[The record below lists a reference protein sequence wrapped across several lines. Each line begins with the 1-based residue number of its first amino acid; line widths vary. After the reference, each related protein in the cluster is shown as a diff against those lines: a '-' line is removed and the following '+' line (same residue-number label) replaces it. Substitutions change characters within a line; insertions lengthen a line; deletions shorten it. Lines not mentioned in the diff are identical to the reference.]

1 MYPAWSFR
9 CCCAAN
15 VGTNRTAAGPN
26 PRDPAVATIL
36 VTPIRMKY
44 FPRSEGVL
52 NHANARWAANI
63 SAMPRPRTAT
73 PPPPTNMMVSR
84 EMGSWSMDAPT
95 YRLIAS
101 MKSRYRGPSMFSPAS
116 DLPTAR
122 IPRHALRFA
131 PVTRAGQRGRTLTL
145 ELVPRQGAEH
155 RGTHTLR
162 RPGLTLSPE

>member
-116 DLPTAR
+116 HQPTAR
-122 IPRHALRFA
+122 TPRHAPRFA
-131 PVTRAGQRGRTLTL
+131 PLTPPGQRGGPLPVD
-145 ELVPRQGAEH
+145 LVPLQGADDT
-155 RGTHTLR
+155 G
-162 RPGLTLSPE
+162 PSSLSR